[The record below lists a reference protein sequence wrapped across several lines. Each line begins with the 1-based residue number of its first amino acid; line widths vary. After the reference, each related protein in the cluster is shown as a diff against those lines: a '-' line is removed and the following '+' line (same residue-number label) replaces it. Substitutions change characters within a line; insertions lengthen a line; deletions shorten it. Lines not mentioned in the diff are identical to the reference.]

1 MVEQELART
10 IAPLVADACNVAIS
24 NRFFGDFSE
33 SRRAAFKSKDFNAP
47 ILRIDPIESFEVKD
61 LEVKRYLVLCKI
73 LRTSK
78 RLQ

>member
-33 SRRAAFKSKDFNAP
+33 SGRAAFKSKDFNARL
-47 ILRIDPIESFEVKD
+47 LRINPIESFEVKN
-61 LEVKRYLVLCKI
+61 LEVKKYLVFCKI

-78 RLQ
+78 RSQ

>member
-24 NRFFGDFSE
+24 NRFFSDFSE
-33 SRRAAFKSKDFNAP
+33 SRRAAFKLKDSDARV
-47 ILRIDPIESFEVKD
+47 LRINPTKSFEVRN
-61 LEVKRYLVLCKI
+61 LEVKKYLVLCKI

-78 RLQ
+78 RSQ

>member
-24 NRFFGDFSE
+24 NRFFSDFSE
-33 SRRAAFKSKDFNAP
+33 GRRAAFKLKDFDVRV
-47 ILRIDPIESFEVKD
+47 LRINPTKSFEVRN
-61 LEVKRYLVLCKI
+61 LEVKKYLVLCKI

-78 RLQ
+78 RSQ